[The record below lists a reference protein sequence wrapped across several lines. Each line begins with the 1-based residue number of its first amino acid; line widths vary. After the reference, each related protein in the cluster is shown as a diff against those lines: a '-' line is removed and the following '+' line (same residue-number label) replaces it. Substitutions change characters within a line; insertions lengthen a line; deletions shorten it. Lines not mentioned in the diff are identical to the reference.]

1 MTCASRSIQPCLPIT
16 RCSRSLRYY
25 LLAVRPARLLVE
37 NGAVGGDD
45 LGTGSTWSSH
55 SHGDCALVGSHE
67 CRLQVWWLDEST
79 YAQPEWVL
87 RCDENLMSLL
97 PPRRSYCERG
107 EGPWLLRYLHQEDD
121 DDASSLYVE
130 EDDDNNEGQLDWRS
144 DIEDGAAGCINA
156 DDHDTD
162 EWAKNSYQGSEQ
174 IAFLGFHP
182 SFQGGCLLASFRPKR
197 DRLSFRLLKDS
208 GHGRVIRRS
217 AQLF

>member
-1 MTCASRSIQPCLPIT
+1 MNAARGHGSYATSTKRTTTTHHPCT
-16 RCSRSLRYY
+16 LR
-25 LLAVRPARLLVE
+25 
-37 NGAVGGDD
+37 N
-45 LGTGSTWSSH
+45 
-55 SHGDCALVGSHE
+55 
-67 CRLQVWWLDEST
+67 
-79 YAQPEWVL
+79 
-87 RCDENLMSLL
+87 
-97 PPRRSYCERG
+97 
-107 EGPWLLRYLHQEDD
+107 ED
-121 DDASSLYVE
+121 
-130 EDDDNNEGQLDWRS
+130 DDDNNEGQLDWRS